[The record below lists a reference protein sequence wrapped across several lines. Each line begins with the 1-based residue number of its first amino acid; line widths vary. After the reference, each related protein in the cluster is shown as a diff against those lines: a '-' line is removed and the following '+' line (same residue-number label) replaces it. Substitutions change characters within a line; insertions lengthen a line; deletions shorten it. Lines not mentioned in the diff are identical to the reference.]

1 MTDYNR
7 LIRPL
12 DNQIQFS
19 DEALPKDRHLIWCI
33 VGSRGKGK
41 TTLLLNAL
49 NHKQLFKGYF
59 DNVFLVSPTAKNDDK
74 FKPLIKELTQ
84 EDKFYN
90 ELTEGNIRE
99 IMSGLAMFNRDFN
112 RKKNKREPRSLI
124 ILDDCIANMP
134 RSTQKSVINELV
146 IQNRHHKVS
155 VWITSQKLTKI
166 NPLIRSNVDVISFF
180 KTDNIKEL
188 KAFTEEYNVS
198 EEEVEAIT
206 ETNND
211 FITVSFC
218 SGKKNIYD
226 KLNLIE

>member
-1 MTDYNR
+1 MDYNS

-19 DEALPKDRHLIWCI
+19 DEALPKDRHLIFCC
-33 VGSRGKGK
+33 VGSRSKGK
-41 TTLLLNAL
+41 STLILNLL

-99 IMSGLAMFNRDFN
+99 IMNGLAMFNRDFN

-146 IQNRHHKVS
+146 IQNRHHKCS
-155 VWITSQKLTKI
+155 IWITSQKLTKI

-180 KTDNIKEL
+180 KTDNQREMKS
-188 KAFTEEYNVS
+188 FTEEYNVS

-218 SGKKNIYD
+218 SGRKKIYD

>member
-1 MTDYNR
+1 MTDYNH

-12 DNQIQFS
+12 DSQIQFS
-19 DEALPKDRHLIWCI
+19 DEALPKDRHLIWCC

-41 TTLLLNAL
+41 TTLVLNAL

-59 DNVFLVSPTAKNDDK
+59 DNIFLISPTARNDDK
-74 FKPLIKELTQ
+74 FKPLIKELSQ
-84 EDKFYN
+84 EDKYYN
-90 ELTEGNIRE
+90 ELNEQNIRE
-99 IMSGLAMFNRDFN
+99 IIDGITAFNRDFN
-112 RKKNKREPRSLI
+112 KKKNKRDPRSLL

-146 IQNRHHKVS
+146 IQNRHHKCS
-155 VWITSQKLTKI
+155 IWITSQKLTKI

-180 KTDNIKEL
+180 KCDNKKEM
-188 KAFTEEYNVS
+188 ASFCDEYNIE

-218 SGKKNIYD
+218 SGKKKIYD